1 MTKQQL
7 PNLSQFQGSEVFLR
21 HLTGAVYTEG
31 VRFVAQTCGAFW
43 LIDEVLFGQMDR
55 RIRRNPKLRE
65 IQFWTLRVKDGS
77 AVLTC
82 REDDGIPP
90 AYTKQ
95 IPYTDFP
102 EGDFDLWFENRTLH
116 LPQER

>member
-7 PNLSQFQGSEVFLR
+7 PNLSQFHGSEVFFR
-21 HLTGAVYTEG
+21 HLTGAVYSEG
-31 VRFVAQTCGAFW
+31 VRFVAQMCGAFW

-55 RIRRNPKLRE
+55 RVRANPRLRE
-65 IQFWTLRVKDGS
+65 IQFWRLSVVGS
-77 AVLTC
+77 EATLTC
-82 REDDGIPP
+82 REDDGEPP

-102 EGDFDLWFENRTLH
+102 EGDFDLWFENRTLY